1 MKNMVSRRQFVKKS
15 IGVIGGILLLNSGCI
30 RSAKKEYESTALTS
44 DLKLFI

>member
-1 MKNMVSRRQFVKKS
+1 MVSRRQFIINT
-15 IGVIGGILLLNSGCI
+15 IGAIGGVSLLNSVCI